1 MTQMTKKEISV
12 LLANNTADVISIDYQ
27 HKTDLQKKTLDQFMR
42 DARSALLQHK
52 NIHLILLKE

>member
-1 MTQMTKKEISV
+1 MTQMTKNEISV
-12 LLANNTADVISIDYQ
+12 LLSNKTADVISIDYQ
-27 HKTDLQKKTLDQFMR
+27 HKTDLQKKTLEQFMR

>member
-1 MTQMTKKEISV
+1 MTQMTKNEISV
-12 LLANNTADVISIDYQ
+12 LLANKTADVISIEYQ
-27 HKTDLQKKTLDQFMR
+27 HKTDLQTKTLEQFMR

>member
-1 MTQMTKKEISV
+1 MTQMTKNDITV
-12 LLANNTADVISIDYQ
+12 LLANKTADVISIDYQ

-52 NIHLILLKE
+52 NIHLILIKE

>member
-1 MTQMTKKEISV
+1 MTQMTKNVISV
-12 LLANNTADVISIDYQ
+12 LLSNKTADVISIDYQ

>member
-1 MTQMTKKEISV
+1 MTQMTKNEISV
-12 LLANNTADVISIDYQ
+12 LLTNKTADVISIEHQ
-27 HKTDLQKKTLDQFMR
+27 HKTDLQKNTLDQFIR

>member
-1 MTQMTKKEISV
+1 MTQMTKNEISV
-12 LLANNTADVISIDYQ
+12 LLANKTASAVSIAYQ
-27 HKTDLQKKTLDQFMR
+27 HKTDLQKKTLEQFMR

>member
-1 MTQMTKKEISV
+1 MTQMTKNVRSV
-12 LLANNTADVISIDYQ
+12 LLSNKTADVISIDYQ

>member
-1 MTQMTKKEISV
+1 MTQMTKNEISV
-12 LLANNTADVISIDYQ
+12 LLANKTADVISIEHQ

-52 NIHLILLKE
+52 NINLILLKE